1 MPPPMM
7 SRIRRCF
14 TWDARSRGSPE
25 ASITAR
31 TRGVKRCAFRG
42 AAMRPAHR
50 TPVCLYK
57 APVRMVSKASTARFG
72 GEQGKIWP
80 TPGYFAALAAVV
92 AFGATAL
99 ATVDDP
105 TLDCLSEDNGRR
117 ISGCS
122 AMIDTPGLPDDQRSL
137 AYGMRALAYS
147 LLGIFD
153 KALADYDEALRIK
166 PDFPLALNNR
176 AWAYYK
182 LGRPGE
188 GSATCKRR
196 SSYRPAARMRSIP
209 APTSTRRRA
218 MPMRRSRTTSGP
230 CGGRRAHREN
240 VPVRPSLA
248 GPLFRGRRRRLYLR
262 CSRLCARAPAIASA
276 IHCPPI
282 QNAAPKSLEAVH
294 DHL

>member
-1 MPPPMM
+1 MAYA
-7 SRIRRCF
+7 RI
-14 TWDARSRGSPE
+14 
-25 ASITAR
+25 
-31 TRGVKRCAFRG
+31 
-42 AAMRPAHR
+42 
-50 TPVCLYK
+50 
-57 APVRMVSKASTARFG
+57 
-72 GEQGKIWP
+72 
-80 TPGYFAALAAVV
+80 FAALAAVV
-92 AFGATAL
+92 AFGASAL

-188 GSATCKRR
+188 GLGDVQKALKLSPGSPYALDTRAHIHQAQGDAN
-196 SSYRPAARMRSIP
+196 AAFEDYE
-209 APTSTRRRA
+209 RA
-218 MPMRRSRTTSGP
+218 MQVGGEHIVKMYQCGLRTQGLYFGAVDGVYTSSVQKAL
-230 CGGRRAHREN
+230 RACTGNRQCDPLPSDSEC
-240 VPVRPSLA
+240 RPEVS
-248 GPLFRGRRRRLYLR
+248 
-262 CSRLCARAPAIASA
+262 
-276 IHCPPI
+276 
-282 QNAAPKSLEAVH
+282 
-294 DHL
+294 